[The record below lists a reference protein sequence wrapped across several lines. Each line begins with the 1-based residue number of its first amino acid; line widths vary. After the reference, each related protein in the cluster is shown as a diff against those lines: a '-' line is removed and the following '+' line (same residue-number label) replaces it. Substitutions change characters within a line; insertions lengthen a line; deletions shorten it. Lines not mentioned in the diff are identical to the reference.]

1 MFRTIAWYT
10 HFVISLIMQT
20 PRLHKA
26 NSLEKQGKLKEKEI
40 YSNEVTSK
48 WAMSQVKLSGAR
60 VKVEGLENIPKDRA
74 VLFVSNHQSNFDI
87 ALLMSFIDKP
97 KGYISKIEM
106 AKLPL
111 LRSWMK
117 NINCVFMDRSSL
129 KKSAEAIIEGVKV
142 LKEGHSLVIF
152 PEGTRSKGNT
162 MGEFK
167 GGSFKLATKAKV
179 PIIPVTING
188 SYKLMEANNNKIK
201 PADVTVY
208 VHPPVETANLSKEEL
223 LELPD
228 KVKDIIGTKLS
239 NEG

>member
-26 NSLEKQGKLKEKEI
+26 SSLEKQGKLKEKEI

-129 KKSAEAIIEGVKV
+129 KKSAEAIIEGVKI

-201 PADVTVY
+201 PADVTMY

-239 NEG
+239 SEV

>member
-26 NSLEKQGKLKEKEI
+26 SSLEKHGKLKEKEI

-152 PEGTRSKGNT
+152 PEGTRSKGTT

-239 NEG
+239 SET